1 MSVAVLFQMAI
12 LFGTGDRI
20 EDIETKYIKIKNDE
34 KIDFGI
40 PESSNS
46 GLPYLD
52 GDE

>member
-1 MSVAVLFQMAI
+1 MKYFRDVL
-12 LFGTGDRI
+12 GGDIDI
-20 EDIETKYIKIKNDE
+20 EDIETKYVKIKNDE

-40 PESSNS
+40 PESNS